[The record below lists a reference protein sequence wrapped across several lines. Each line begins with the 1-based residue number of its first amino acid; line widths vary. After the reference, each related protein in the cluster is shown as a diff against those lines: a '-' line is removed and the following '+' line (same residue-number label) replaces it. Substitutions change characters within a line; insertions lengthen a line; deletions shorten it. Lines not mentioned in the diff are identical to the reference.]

1 MIPLKDTIPS
11 RTVPFVNYTLILLN
25 LLSFFYQLSLGPHL
39 EKFLYAWGVVPAQFF
54 APLSIGHLHLS
65 QKILPLFTSMFLH
78 GGWLHFLG
86 NMLYLYIFGDNVED
100 RLGHARYFLFYLL
113 CGVLAAAVH
122 LLTNTGSRV
131 PTIGASGA
139 IAGVMGAYFFLFPY
153 ARVVTLIIVIFFVD
167 VVEIPAFF
175 FLAFWF
181 LLQFLQR
188 HGLVRRAGRYCPAA
202 WPGGRI
208 SAGLSR
214 ESCCCSLSACAGQRA
229 EPGFTVNQRKTQL
242 PRSLPRCQNLR

>member
-11 RTVPFVNYTLILLN
+11 RTFPFVNYTIILLN
-25 LLSFFYQLSLGPHL
+25 LLFFLYQISLGPHL

-65 QKILPLFTSMFLH
+65 QRILPLFTSMFLH

-100 RLGHARYFLFYLL
+100 RLGHARYLLFYLL

-181 LLQFLQR
+181 ILQFLNGTVSFGAQDALSGGVAWWA
-188 HGLVRRAGRYCPAA
+188 HIGGFMSGIVLLFAFGVRRTARRA
-202 WPGGRI
+202 WLYR
-208 SAGLSR
+208 
-214 ESCCCSLSACAGQRA
+214 
-229 EPGFTVNQRKTQL
+229 
-242 PRSLPRCQNLR
+242 

>member
-11 RTVPFVNYTLILLN
+11 RTVPFVNYALILMN
-25 LLSFFYQLSLGPHL
+25 LLAFFYQLALGSHL
-39 EKFLYAWGVVPAQFF
+39 EQFLYTWGVVPAKFF
-54 APLSIGHLHLS
+54 APFSYGQPGITDRLF
-65 QKILPLFTSMFLH
+65 PLFSSMFLH

-153 ARVVTLIIVIFFVD
+153 ARVVTLIFIFFFFD
-167 VVEIPAFF
+167 IIEIPAFF

-181 LLQFLQR
+181 IFQFLSGSFAPAQDAISGGVAWWA
-188 HGLVRRAGRYCPAA
+188 HIGGFIAGILLLFAFGVRRTARRA
-202 WPGGRI
+202 WLYR
-208 SAGLSR
+208 
-214 ESCCCSLSACAGQRA
+214 
-229 EPGFTVNQRKTQL
+229 
-242 PRSLPRCQNLR
+242 

>member
-11 RTVPFVNYTLILLN
+11 RTVPFVNYALILMN
-25 LLSFFYQLSLGPHL
+25 LLAFFYQLALGSHL
-39 EKFLYAWGVVPAQFF
+39 EQFLYTWGVVPTKFF
-54 APLSIGHLHLS
+54 APFSYGQPGITDRLF
-65 QKILPLFTSMFLH
+65 PLFSSMFLH

-139 IAGVMGAYFFLFPY
+139 IAGVMGAYFYLFPY
-153 ARVVTLIIVIFFVD
+153 ARVVTLIIIIFFVD
-167 VVEIPAFF
+167 IVEIPAFF

-181 LLQFLQR
+181 LLQFYSGTVSFGAQDALSGGVAWWA
-188 HGLVRRAGRYCPAA
+188 HIGGFIAGILLLFAFGVRR
-202 WPGGRI
+202 
-208 SAGLSR
+208 SAR
-214 ESCCCSLSACAGQRA
+214 
-229 EPGFTVNQRKTQL
+229 
-242 PRSLPRCQNLR
+242 RSWLYR

>member
-11 RTVPFVNYTLILLN
+11 RTVPFVNYTIILIN
-25 LLSFFYQLSLGPHL
+25 LLCFLYQLSLGPHL

-65 QKILPLFTSMFLH
+65 QRILPLFTSMFLH

-100 RLGHARYFLFYLL
+100 RLGHARYLLFYLL

-181 LLQFLQR
+181 ILQFLNGTVSFGAQDALSGGVAWWA
-188 HGLVRRAGRYCPAA
+188 HIGGFMSGIVLLFAFGVRRTARRA
-202 WPGGRI
+202 WLYR
-208 SAGLSR
+208 
-214 ESCCCSLSACAGQRA
+214 
-229 EPGFTVNQRKTQL
+229 
-242 PRSLPRCQNLR
+242 

>member
-11 RTVPFVNYTLILLN
+11 RTFPFINYAIILLN
-25 LLSFFYQLSLGPHL
+25 FLFFLYQLSLGPHL

-65 QKILPLFTSMFLH
+65 QRILPLFTSMFLH

-100 RLGHARYFLFYLL
+100 RLGHARYLLFYLL

-139 IAGVMGAYFFLFPY
+139 IAGVMGAYFFLYPY

-181 LLQFLQR
+181 ILQFLNGTVSFGAQDALSGGVAWWAHIGGFMAGILLLLAFGVR
-188 HGLVRRAGRYCPAA
+188 KPVRR
-202 WPGGRI
+202 
-208 SAGLSR
+208 L
-214 ESCCCSLSACAGQRA
+214 
-229 EPGFTVNQRKTQL
+229 
-242 PRSLPRCQNLR
+242 RSYS

>member
-11 RTVPFVNYTLILLN
+11 RTFPFINYTIILIN
-25 LLSFFYQLSLGPHL
+25 LLCFLYQLSLGHHL

-65 QKILPLFTSMFLH
+65 QRILPLFTSMFLH

-100 RLGHARYFLFYLL
+100 RLGHARYLLFYLL
-113 CGVLAAAVH
+113 CGVLAAAAH
-122 LLTNTGSRV
+122 LITNHDSRL

-139 IAGVMGAYFFLFPY
+139 IAGVMGAYFFLYPY
-153 ARVVTLIIVIFFVD
+153 ARVVTLIFIFFFFD
-167 VVEIPAFF
+167 IVEIPAFF

-181 LLQFLQR
+181 IFQFLSGTMQDALSGGVAWWA
-188 HGLVRRAGRYCPAA
+188 HIGGFVAGILLLLAFGVRRPVR
-202 WPGGRI
+202 R
-208 SAGLSR
+208 L
-214 ESCCCSLSACAGQRA
+214 
-229 EPGFTVNQRKTQL
+229 
-242 PRSLPRCQNLR
+242 RSYS

>member
-11 RTVPFVNYTLILLN
+11 RTVPFINYTIILIN
-25 LLSFFYQLSLGPHL
+25 LLCFLYQLSLGPHL

-65 QKILPLFTSMFLH
+65 QRILPLFTSMFLH

-153 ARVVTLIIVIFFVD
+153 ARVVTLIFIFFFFD
-167 VVEIPAFF
+167 IVEIPAFF

-181 LLQFLQR
+181 ILQFLSGTVSFDAQNALSGGVAWWA
-188 HGLVRRAGRYCPAA
+188 HIGGFLAGILLLFAFGVRRTRRGMRVF
-202 WPGGRI
+202 
-208 SAGLSR
+208 S
-214 ESCCCSLSACAGQRA
+214 
-229 EPGFTVNQRKTQL
+229 
-242 PRSLPRCQNLR
+242 

>member
-11 RTVPFVNYTLILLN
+11 RTVPFVNYTIILIN
-25 LLSFFYQLSLGPHL
+25 LLCFLYQLSLGPHL
-39 EKFLYAWGVVPAQFF
+39 EKFLYVWGVVPAQFF

-65 QKILPLFTSMFLH
+65 QRILPLFTSMFLH

-100 RLGHARYFLFYLL
+100 RLGHARYLLFYLL

-181 LLQFLQR
+181 ILQFLNGTVSFGAQDALSGGVAWWA
-188 HGLVRRAGRYCPAA
+188 HIGGFMSGIVLLFAFGVRRTARRA
-202 WPGGRI
+202 WLYR
-208 SAGLSR
+208 
-214 ESCCCSLSACAGQRA
+214 
-229 EPGFTVNQRKTQL
+229 
-242 PRSLPRCQNLR
+242 

>member
-11 RTVPFVNYTLILLN
+11 RTVPFINYTIILLN
-25 LLSFFYQLSLGPHL
+25 FLFFLYQLSLGPHL

-65 QKILPLFTSMFLH
+65 QRILPLFTSMFLH

-153 ARVVTLIIVIFFVD
+153 ARVVTLIFIFFFFD
-167 VVEIPAFF
+167 IVEIPAFF

-181 LLQFLQR
+181 ILQFLSGTVSFDAQNALSGGVAWWA
-188 HGLVRRAGRYCPAA
+188 HIGGFLAGILLLFAFGVRRTRRGMRVF
-202 WPGGRI
+202 
-208 SAGLSR
+208 S
-214 ESCCCSLSACAGQRA
+214 
-229 EPGFTVNQRKTQL
+229 
-242 PRSLPRCQNLR
+242 

>member
-11 RTVPFVNYTLILLN
+11 RTFPFINYTIILIN
-25 LLSFFYQLSLGPHL
+25 LLCFLYQLSLGPHL

-65 QKILPLFTSMFLH
+65 QRILPLFTSMFLH

-113 CGVLAAAVH
+113 SGVLAAAVH

-153 ARVVTLIIVIFFVD
+153 ARVVTLIFIFFFFD
-167 VVEIPAFF
+167 IVEIPAFF

-181 LLQFLQR
+181 ILQFLSGTVSFDAQNALSGGVAWWA
-188 HGLVRRAGRYCPAA
+188 HIGGFLSGILLLFAFGVRRTRRGMRVF
-202 WPGGRI
+202 
-208 SAGLSR
+208 S
-214 ESCCCSLSACAGQRA
+214 
-229 EPGFTVNQRKTQL
+229 
-242 PRSLPRCQNLR
+242 

>member
-11 RTVPFVNYTLILLN
+11 RTVPFVNYALILLN
-25 LLSFFYQLSLGPHL
+25 LLAFFYQLALGSHL
-39 EKFLYAWGVVPAQFF
+39 EQFLYTWGVVPAKFF
-54 APLSIGHLHLS
+54 APFSYGQPGITDRFF
-65 QKILPLFTSMFLH
+65 PLFTSMFLH

-181 LLQFLQR
+181 SCSFSAAR
-188 HGLVRRAGRYCPAA
+188 SRSARRTLCPAA

-208 SAGLSR
+208 SAGLWQ
-214 ESCCCSLSACAGQRA
+214 ESCCCSLSASRTARR
-229 EPGFTVNQRKTQL
+229 NWLYR
-242 PRSLPRCQNLR
+242 

>member
-11 RTVPFVNYTLILLN
+11 RTVPFINYTIILLN
-25 LLSFFYQLSLGPHL
+25 FLFFLYQLSLGPHL

-65 QKILPLFTSMFLH
+65 QRILPLFTSMFLH

-100 RLGHARYFLFYLL
+100 RLGHARYLLFYLL
-113 CGVLAAAVH
+113 CGVLATAAH
-122 LLTNTGSRV
+122 LITNHDSRL

-139 IAGVMGAYFFLFPY
+139 IAGVMGAYFFLYPY
-153 ARVVTLIIVIFFVD
+153 ARVVTLIFIFFFFD
-167 VVEIPAFF
+167 IVEIPAFF

-181 LLQFLQR
+181 IFQFLSGTIVATQDAMSGGVAWWA
-188 HGLVRRAGRYCPAA
+188 HIGGFLAGILLLFVFGVRRTGR
-202 WPGGRI
+202 RMRVF
-208 SAGLSR
+208 S
-214 ESCCCSLSACAGQRA
+214 
-229 EPGFTVNQRKTQL
+229 
-242 PRSLPRCQNLR
+242 

>member
-11 RTVPFVNYTLILLN
+11 RTVPFVNYTIILIN
-25 LLSFFYQLSLGPHL
+25 LVCFLYQISLGYHL
-39 EKFLYAWGVVPAQFF
+39 EQFLYSWGVVPAKFF
-54 APLSIGHLHLS
+54 APFSSNQIG
-65 QKILPLFTSMFLH
+65 IIDRVFPLVTSMFLH

-100 RLGHARYFLFYLL
+100 RLGHVRYFLFYLL

-122 LLTNTGSRV
+122 LLTNTGSRI

-153 ARVVTLIIVIFFVD
+153 ARVVTLIIVIFFID

-181 LLQFLQR
+181 LLQFYSGTVSFGTHDAMSGGVAWWAHIGGFIAGILLLFAF
-188 HGLVRRAGRYCPAA
+188 GVRR
-202 WPGGRI
+202 
-208 SAGLSR
+208 
-214 ESCCCSLSACAGQRA
+214 
-229 EPGFTVNQRKTQL
+229 
-242 PRSLPRCQNLR
+242 LRRNY

>member
-11 RTVPFVNYTLILLN
+11 RTVPFINYTIILIN
-25 LLSFFYQLSLGPHL
+25 LLCFLYQLSLGPHL

-65 QKILPLFTSMFLH
+65 QRILPLFTSMFLH

-100 RLGHARYFLFYLL
+100 RLGHARYLLFYLL
-113 CGVLAAAVH
+113 CGLLAAAAH
-122 LLTNTGSRV
+122 LLTNHDSRL

-139 IAGVMGAYFFLFPY
+139 IAGVMGAYFFLYPY
-153 ARVVTLIIVIFFVD
+153 ARVVTLIFIVFFFD
-167 VVEIPAFF
+167 IVEIPAFF

-181 LLQFLQR
+181 IFQFLSGTIVATQDAMSGGVAWWA
-188 HGLVRRAGRYCPAA
+188 HIGGFLAGILLLFVFGVRRTGRRM
-202 WPGGRI
+202 RI
-208 SAGLSR
+208 FS
-214 ESCCCSLSACAGQRA
+214 
-229 EPGFTVNQRKTQL
+229 
-242 PRSLPRCQNLR
+242 

>member
-11 RTVPFVNYTLILLN
+11 RTFPFVNYTIILLN
-25 LLSFFYQLSLGPHL
+25 FLFFLYQLSLGPHL

-65 QKILPLFTSMFLH
+65 QRILPLFTSMFLH

-153 ARVVTLIIVIFFVD
+153 ARVVTLIFIFFFFD
-167 VVEIPAFF
+167 IVEIPAFF

-181 LLQFLQR
+181 ILQFLSGTVSFDAQNALSGGVAWWA
-188 HGLVRRAGRYCPAA
+188 HIGGFLAGILLLFAFGVRRTRRGMRVF
-202 WPGGRI
+202 
-208 SAGLSR
+208 S
-214 ESCCCSLSACAGQRA
+214 
-229 EPGFTVNQRKTQL
+229 
-242 PRSLPRCQNLR
+242 

>member
-1 MIPLKDTIPS
+1 
-11 RTVPFVNYTLILLN
+11 
-25 LLSFFYQLSLGPHL
+25 
-39 EKFLYAWGVVPAQFF
+39 
-54 APLSIGHLHLS
+54 
-65 QKILPLFTSMFLH
+65 MFLH

-100 RLGHARYFLFYLL
+100 RLGHARYLLFYLL

-181 LLQFLQR
+181 IAAVLKR
-188 HGLVRRAGRYCPAA
+188 HGLVRRAGRSVRRRGLVGAYRRVYRGDCAA
-202 WPGGRI
+202 VRLRRAQD
-208 SAGLSR
+208 SA
-214 ESCCCSLSACAGQRA
+214 QK
-229 EPGFTVNQRKTQL
+229 PGFTVNQ
-242 PRSLPRCQNLR
+242 P

>member
-11 RTVPFVNYTLILLN
+11 RTFPFVNYTIILLN
-25 LLSFFYQLSLGPHL
+25 FLFFLYQLSLGPHL

-65 QKILPLFTSMFLH
+65 QRILPLFTSMFLH

-100 RLGHARYFLFYLL
+100 RLGHARYLLFYLL
-113 CGVLAAAVH
+113 CGVLATAAH
-122 LLTNTGSRV
+122 LITNHDSRL

-139 IAGVMGAYFFLFPY
+139 IAGVMGAYFFLYPY
-153 ARVVTLIIVIFFVD
+153 ARVVTLIFIFFFFD
-167 VVEIPAFF
+167 IVEIPAFF

-181 LLQFLQR
+181 IFQFLSGTIVATQDAMSGGVAWWA
-188 HGLVRRAGRYCPAA
+188 HIGGFLAGILLLFVFGVRRTGR
-202 WPGGRI
+202 RMRVF
-208 SAGLSR
+208 S
-214 ESCCCSLSACAGQRA
+214 
-229 EPGFTVNQRKTQL
+229 
-242 PRSLPRCQNLR
+242 

>member
-11 RTVPFVNYTLILLN
+11 RTFPFINYTIILLN
-25 LLSFFYQLSLGPHL
+25 FLFFLYQLSLGPHL

-65 QKILPLFTSMFLH
+65 QRILPLFTSMFLH

-153 ARVVTLIIVIFFVD
+153 ARVVTLIFIFFFFD
-167 VVEIPAFF
+167 IVEIPAFF

-181 LLQFLQR
+181 ILQFLSGTVSFDAQNALSGGVAWWA
-188 HGLVRRAGRYCPAA
+188 HIGGFLSGILLLFAFGVRRTRRGMRVF
-202 WPGGRI
+202 
-208 SAGLSR
+208 S
-214 ESCCCSLSACAGQRA
+214 
-229 EPGFTVNQRKTQL
+229 
-242 PRSLPRCQNLR
+242 

>member
-11 RTVPFVNYTLILLN
+11 RTFPFINYTIILLN
-25 LLSFFYQLSLGPHL
+25 LLFFLYQISLGHHL
-39 EKFLYAWGVVPAQFF
+39 EHFLYTWGVVPAQFF

-65 QKILPLFTSMFLH
+65 QRILPLFTSMFLH

-100 RLGHARYFLFYLL
+100 RLGHARYLLFYLL

-122 LLTNTGSRV
+122 LLTNHDSRV

-139 IAGVMGAYFFLFPY
+139 IAGVMGAYFFLYPY
-153 ARVVTLIIVIFFVD
+153 ARVVTLIFIFFFFD
-167 VVEIPAFF
+167 IVEIPAFF

-181 LLQFLQR
+181 IFQFLSGTIVATQDAMSGGVAWWAHIGGFMAGILLLLAFGVR
-188 HGLVRRAGRYCPAA
+188 KPVRR
-202 WPGGRI
+202 
-208 SAGLSR
+208 L
-214 ESCCCSLSACAGQRA
+214 
-229 EPGFTVNQRKTQL
+229 
-242 PRSLPRCQNLR
+242 RSYS